1 MDAETPRATKIR
13 EIRKEIFEDEC
24 FSKLFK
30 DWKRASEIRKWITD
44 KKKNLS
50 KKLEDAARS
59 ELTKM
64 KLEAETKLKEE
75 VKEKPTE
82 TIDTMSKEVT

>member
-1 MDAETPRATKIR
+1 
-13 EIRKEIFEDEC
+13 
-24 FSKLFK
+24 
-30 DWKRASEIRKWITD
+30 
-44 KKKNLS
+44 LS

-82 TIDTMSKEVT
+82 TIDTMSKEVTQEEIENLVWEKL

>member
-24 FSKLFK
+24 FCKLFK